1 MQLST
6 SLFDEER
13 VICNQI
19 VHSIQQPFSFHS
31 LQDIPLTSV
40 TLNIINQRI
49 SEVLTQRVQTNLS
62 LDVLDEL
69 MKSIYTIEMDR
80 CATQWFQ
87 TLPSEE
93 VSINNIM
100 QLFPEIEGEDPQLNE
115 YSSLRKSIESS
126 VRLFGEL
133 KKELEETRVVVVFL
147 TDIQIDTENEWVSFY
162 TPEDSANVLIKKA
175 EGLLNSLSEIV
186 HTDSFQSLSPS
197 QSKRV
202 SRELVCSEAVFEAY
216 SKRRKEC

>member
-1 MQLST
+1 MRVCECCVVWT
-6 SLFDEER
+6 S
-13 VICNQI
+13 
-19 VHSIQQPFSFHS
+19 
-31 LQDIPLTSV
+31 
-40 TLNIINQRI
+40 
-49 SEVLTQRVQTNLS
+49 
-62 LDVLDEL
+62 
-69 MKSIYTIEMDR
+69 
-80 CATQWFQ
+80 
-87 TLPSEE
+87 
-93 VSINNIM
+93 
-100 QLFPEIEGEDPQLNE
+100 DPQLNE

-175 EGLLNSLSEIV
+175 EGLCDIVLLSWSLVNSLSEIV

-216 SKRRKEC
+216 SKRRKECWYVFVSLCFDPYHISLTDWLKSKIHFNVLHWTTNTLPS